1 MFRAPDEKAF
11 CLGAL
16 THQIQQIFVRIIQG
30 HVVVVA
36 AEGHE
41 RIVGSDEDGKRG
53 VGGGALLETARQVP
67 GGCVQDPALPVRAHL
82 QVIIAVQPDEDPGE
96 LPADLIKPGQEIALR
111 LEVLAGGSGRDLLR
125 QDIDQPV
132 GLRQKILYAIS
143 LVHSETNLG
152 NLHINKNCQDGLL
165 TG

>member
-1 MFRAPDEKAF
+1 MVVTTEGEKR
-11 CLGAL
+11 L
-16 THQIQQIFVRIIQG
+16 
-30 HVVVVA
+30 
-36 AEGHE
+36 
-41 RIVGSDEDGKRG
+41 VGSDKDGKRG
-53 VGGGALLETARQVP
+53 VGSNALFEKVCKVLR
-67 GGCVQDPALPVRAHL
+67 GFVQDPGLPVRAHL

-96 LPADLIKPGQEIALR
+96 PPADLIKPGQEIALR

-125 QDIDQPV
+125 QDIDEPV
-132 GLRQKILYAIS
+132 GLRQKILYDIS